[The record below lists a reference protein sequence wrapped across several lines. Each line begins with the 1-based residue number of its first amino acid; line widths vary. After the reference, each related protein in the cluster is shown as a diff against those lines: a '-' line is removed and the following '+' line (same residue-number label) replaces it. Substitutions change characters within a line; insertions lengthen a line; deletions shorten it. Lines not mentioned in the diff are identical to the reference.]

1 MGVSLKAVFGA
12 MLPFALVALMQFYRS
27 TALTAGTGIERKP
40 AAQQQARANRAGP
53 APFDGQLEPGMRNV
67 SASLRREERSLAAT
81 ERAALVERA
90 SSSSAAAITA
100 TCDNTFLD
108 DGSYNRACCGQ
119 PRTDCDDCHCGRQA
133 CCDGAAK
140 LPTPASL
147 PEQPRPVATGNPVG
161 IEPKPAVDPSA
172 EWPLPTKS
180 SKRLVDGS
188 PNWLP
193 VTSSSGGSS
202 SGSGSSGSSSGSSG
216 SSSSSSSSSS
226 NSRVVVVV
234 VVVGYR

>member
-193 VTSSSGGSS
+193 VSSC
-202 SGSGSSGSSSGSSG
+202 
-216 SSSSSSSSSS
+216 SSSSSRLPVTSAEGPSSPTQSSLAYHA
-226 NSRVVVVV
+226 
-234 VVVGYR
+234 GGA

>member
-67 SASLRREERSLAAT
+67 TASLRSSRSEPAYGA
-81 ERAALVERA
+81 RAAQRELVERA
-90 SSSSAAAITA
+90 ASSTTTIAA

-133 CCDGAAK
+133 CCANAAK
-140 LPTPASL
+140 QATAATP
-147 PEQPRPVATGNPVG
+147 PEQTKPAVGNPVGNPVG
-161 IEPKPAVDPSA
+161 IEPKPDVDPSR

-188 PNWLP
+188 PNWIPVPNAEGPGAPLP
-193 VTSSSGGSS
+193 ALALLQTDSTDDSDATHYSDSTH
-202 SGSGSSGSSSGSSG
+202 
-216 SSSSSSSSSS
+216 
-226 NSRVVVVV
+226 
-234 VVVGYR
+234 Y

>member
-67 SASLRREERSLAAT
+67 TASLRSSRSEPAYGA
-81 ERAALVERA
+81 RAAQLELVERA
-90 SSSSAAAITA
+90 AGSAATIAA

-133 CCDGAAK
+133 CCANAAK
-140 LPTPASL
+140 QAT
-147 PEQPRPVATGNPVG
+147 VATPPEPATLTLTKPAAGNPVG
-161 IEPKPAVDPSA
+161 IEPKPDVDPSR

-188 PNWLP
+188 PNWIP
-193 VTSSSGGSS
+193 VPNAEGPGAPLTALALLTTLTLLTL
-202 SGSGSSGSSSGSSG
+202 
-216 SSSSSSSSSS
+216 
-226 NSRVVVVV
+226 
-234 VVVGYR
+234 

>member
-140 LPTPASL
+140 LPTPAT
-147 PEQPRPVATGNPVG
+147 PAEQPRPVATGNPVG

-193 VTSSSGGSS
+193 VTSSSSSTSSTSSSSTS
-202 SGSGSSGSSSGSSG
+202 SGSTSSSRLPVTSAEGPSSPTLEG
-216 SSSSSSSSSS
+216 PSSP
-226 NSRVVVVV
+226 
-234 VVVGYR
+234 